1 MTPLPDEIVDC
12 LVVGAGP
19 AGLAAATYLAR
30 YERSVVV
37 IDGGNSRASQIQRSH
52 NLPGFPKGISGPR
65 LLDKLREQSVAAGV
79 TVAKGTVTRVV
90 RARRGF
96 VATVG
101 RKTLRARTVLMATG
115 CGDRQPLP
123 GLSRAATWRGEVR
136 WCPICDGHE
145 SKDRRVIL
153 VGDAA
158 HGLEHARFL
167 RTYTRDVALVL
178 AADEKPMPRAKLR
191 ALAAAGIEFIPQVPL
206 RVRFRRGQPG
216 CLDLQDAESRRF
228 DVVYPMT
235 GGLPHVD
242 LAVGLG
248 AKLASD
254 GRLKVDAGQ
263 QTSVPGLYAAGD
275 VVDSLAQIA
284 VAVSE
289 GAVAAT
295 AIHNSLAPNLR

>member
-1 MTPLPDEIVDC
+1 MKSLPDGVVDC

-65 LLDKLREQSVAAGV
+65 LLDKLREQSVSAGV
-79 TVAKGTVTRVV
+79 TVAKGSVSRVV
-90 RARRGF
+90 RARHGF

-101 RKTLRARTVLMATG
+101 KKAIKGRRVLLATG
-115 CGDRQPLP
+115 CGDRKPLP

-145 SKDRRVIL
+145 SKDRRVVLI
-153 VGDAA
+153 GDAA

-178 AADEKPMPRAKLR
+178 AADEKPMSRADLR
-191 ALAAAGIEFIPQVPL
+191 ALAEAGIEFIPQVPV

-216 CLDLQDAESRRF
+216 CLDLLEGESRRF

-242 LAVGLG
+242 LAVMLG
-248 AKLASD
+248 AKLARD
-254 GRLKVDAGQ
+254 GRLEVDAGQ

-275 VVDSLAQIA
+275 VVASLAQIA

-295 AIHNSLAPNLR
+295 AIHNSLAANFR